1 MVQTTVLILDRDR
14 DMAARLAA
22 SAAVTTAA
30 ASGEL
35 ILTGCDAA
43 IGELVMRRMPL
54 STLIVD
60 ANLDGLFSSAVLDL
74 VRTTRKRWPDC
85 RVVVTGDEISDALTN
100 ELLRRGA
107 ADVITR
113 FAAVSGAAANADR
126 RSTVIHIPC
135 IDELIDS
142 DHLTPAFQPIVNL
155 SDKGGHGY
163 ESLARYDARSL
174 PFCDPQFMFEYAR
187 LAGKTAE
194 LELAC
199 MRRTLRQAGGLRRDA
214 NLFININPLALAEGD
229 RLTNVLLQ
237 EASDNGVALDRVVL
251 EITEQE
257 RLDASP
263 QISDTIEELR
273 AHGVRFALDDVGI
286 AYSHLDRLECIKP
299 SYLKIS
305 HEFGTG
311 FEKDSTRRKI
321 IRNIVSL
328 AADFE
333 CEVVLEGVETA
344 ETSGAAADIG
354 ARYAQGFFF
363 ARPQVAGAF
372 A

>member
-1 MVQTTVLILDRDR
+1 MVQTSVLILDRDR
-14 DMAARLAA
+14 DMAARLAG
-22 SAAVTTAA
+22 SAAATNAA
-30 ASGEL
+30 AHHEL

-43 IGELVMRRMPL
+43 IGELIMRRMPL

-60 ANLDGLFSSAVLDL
+60 ANLDGHFSSAVLDL
-74 VRTTRKRWPDC
+74 VRMTRKRWPEC
-85 RVVVTGDEISDALTN
+85 RIVVTGDDVSEALTN

-113 FAAVSGAAANADR
+113 FAAAAAPTEAGASQN
-126 RSTVIHIPC
+126 VIHIPC
-135 IDELIDS
+135 IDELIES
-142 DHLTPAFQPIVNL
+142 DHLMPAFQPIVSL
-155 SDKGGHGY
+155 CDKGGHGY

-199 MRRTLRQAGGLRRDA
+199 LRRTLRQAGGLRRDA

-263 QISDTIEELR
+263 AISDTIEELR

-311 FEKDSTRRKI
+311 FEKDTTRRKI

-328 AADFE
+328 AADFD
-333 CEVVLEGVETA
+333 CEVVLEGVETE
-344 ETSGAAADIG
+344 ETSGAAAEIG
-354 ARYAQGFFF
+354 ARYAQGYFF
-363 ARPQVAGAF
+363 ARPQVAQAF